1 MWVVR
6 ELVRLLSR
14 IAVAVLIAI
23 LLAEIKTI
31 VSGGD
36 TTHTF
41 RITLL
46 AIGAVMLL
54 LGGTGTGSAASERL
68 NWGEITPGLGGSIF
82 RGFQPKPEDPTLTPG
97 AVFIA
102 SGIVLLA
109 LGAVL

>member
-1 MWVVR
+1 MWIVR

-14 IAVAVLIAI
+14 IVVAVLMAI
-23 LLAEIKTI
+23 LLAEIKTV

-54 LGGTGTGSAASERL
+54 LGGTGTGSAASHVV
-68 NWGEITPGLGGSIF
+68 NWGEITPGFGGTIF
-82 RGFQPKPEDPTLTPG
+82 RGFQPRPEDPTLTPG
-97 AVFIA
+97 AVFIV
-102 SGIVLLA
+102 SGVVLLA
-109 LGAVL
+109 FGAAL

>member
-1 MWVVR
+1 VVVR

-14 IAVAVLIAI
+14 IVVAVLIAI
-23 LLAEIKTI
+23 VLAEIKTI

-54 LGGTGTGSAASERL
+54 LGGTGTGSAASQVV
-68 NWGEITPGLGGSIF
+68 NWGEITPGLGGVLF
-82 RGFQPKPEDPTLTPG
+82 RGFQPKPEDPTLTAG

-102 SGIVLLA
+102 SGVVLLA
-109 LGAVL
+109 LGAAL